1 LHALRSKSSGNAMPI
16 DPAKIEK
23 TMDYPEV
30 MVGGLRTARLS
41 RRDMMTMMVAECA
54 AARVDKNALPK
65 LIFTANG
72 HSIALAAT
80 DANFRAQ
87 LDRADMIHADGQP
100 VVLAS
105 RWLTRTPVPER
116 TATTDFF
123 HDGAIAASAHG
134 LSFYLLGATEDV
146 NAACAEIMRQRYPN
160 LRIAG
165 RRNGYFSHAEEAAI
179 CEDINASGA
188 DIVWVGLGVPLEQE
202 FCVRN
207 KYRLRAGWLV
217 TAGGCF
223 NFVTGHYARAPEWM
237 QRAGLEWLY
246 RVWREPKR
254 LWLRYAIT
262 NPVALAM
269 MLMRTAALPST
280 R

>member
-1 LHALRSKSSGNAMPI
+1 
-16 DPAKIEK
+16 
-23 TMDYPEV
+23 MDYPEV
-30 MVGGLRTARLS
+30 IVGGLRTARLS

-54 AARVDKNALPK
+54 AARVNSNAEPK

-80 DANFRAQ
+80 DSEFRE
-87 LDRADMIHADGQP
+87 LLNKADMIHADGQP

-105 RWLTRTPVPER
+105 RWLTHTPVPER

-134 LSFYLLGATEDV
+134 LSFYLLGAAEEV
-146 NAACAEIMRQRYPN
+146 NASCVEIMQKKYPG

-165 RRNGYFSHAEEAAI
+165 RRNGYFTRDQEAAI
-179 CEDINASGA
+179 CEEINASNA
-188 DIVWVGLGVPLEQE
+188 DIVWVGLGVPLEQA

-207 KYRLRAGWLV
+207 KARLRTGWLV

-223 NFVTGHYARAPEWM
+223 NFVTGHYARAPQWM
-237 QRAGLEWLY
+237 QRSGLEWLY

-254 LWLRYAIT
+254 LWLRYALT
-262 NPVALAM
+262 NPIALAM
-269 MLMRTAALPST
+269 MLTRTAAVPGV

>member
-1 LHALRSKSSGNAMPI
+1 
-16 DPAKIEK
+16 
-23 TMDYPEV
+23 MDYPEV

-54 AARVDKNALPK
+54 AARGDNRALPK

-80 DANFRAQ
+80 DAKFRSI
-87 LDRADMIHADGQP
+87 LDEADMIHADGQP

-105 RWLTRTPVPER
+105 RWLTHTPVPER

-123 HDGAIAASAHG
+123 HDGAIAASAHD

-146 NAACAEIMRQRYPN
+146 NAACAEIMQQRHPR

-165 RRNGYFSHAEEAAI
+165 RRNGYFSKSEEAAI

-188 DIVWVGLGVPLEQE
+188 DIVWVGLGVPFEQE

-207 KYRLRAGWLV
+207 KHRLRAGWLV

-246 RVWREPKR
+246 RLWREPKR

-269 MLMRTAALPST
+269 MLMRTTALPAPSV

>member
-1 LHALRSKSSGNAMPI
+1 MPI

-146 NAACAEIMRQRYPN
+146 NAACAEIMQQRYPN

-165 RRNGYFSHAEEAAI
+165 RRNGYFSHAEETAI

-223 NFVTGHYARAPEWM
+223 NFVSGHYARAPEWM

-269 MLMRTAALPST
+269 MLMRTAALPSA

>member
-1 LHALRSKSSGNAMPI
+1 MERS
-16 DPAKIEK
+16 
-23 TMDYPEV
+23 MDYPEV

-54 AARVDKNALPK
+54 AARVNSGAVPK

-80 DANFRAQ
+80 DAEFRKH
-87 LDRADMIHADGQP
+87 LDYADMIHADGQP

-105 RWLTRTPVPER
+105 RWLTHTPVPER

-123 HDGAIAASAHG
+123 HDAAIAASAHG

-146 NAACAEIMRQRYPN
+146 NAACAKIMQQKYPG

-165 RRNGYFSHAEEAAI
+165 TRNGYFTREQEAAI
-179 CEDINASGA
+179 CEEINASGA
-188 DIVWVGLGVPLEQE
+188 DIVWVGLGVPLEQA

-207 KYRLRAGWLV
+207 KARLRAGWLV

-223 NFVTGHYARAPEWM
+223 NFVTGHYARAPQWM
-237 QRAGLEWLY
+237 QNAGLEWLY
-246 RVWREPKR
+246 RIWREPKR
-254 LWLRYAIT
+254 LWLRYALT
-262 NPVALAM
+262 NPIALMM
-269 MLMRTAALPST
+269 MLTRTTALPVT

>member
-1 LHALRSKSSGNAMPI
+1 MRTEAV
-16 DPAKIEK
+16 KIE
-23 TMDYPEV
+23 TPTDYPEV

-54 AARVDKNALPK
+54 AARMNVHALPR

-80 DANFRAQ
+80 DANFRKL

-105 RWLTRTPVPER
+105 RWFTHTPVPER

-123 HDGAIAASAHG
+123 HDGAVAASAHG
-134 LSFYLLGATEDV
+134 LSFYLLGATEEV
-146 NAACAEIMRQRYPN
+146 NAACAELMRKRYPG
-160 LRIAG
+160 LHIAG
-165 RRNGYFSHAEEAAI
+165 RRNGYFSRDEEAAI
-179 CEDINASGA
+179 CEEINASGA

-207 KYRLRAGWLV
+207 KHRLRAGWLV

-223 NFVTGHYARAPEWM
+223 NFVTGHYSRAPEWM
-237 QRAGLEWLY
+237 QNAGLEWLY
-246 RVWREPKR
+246 RVWCEPKR

-269 MLMRTAALPST
+269 MLIRTADLST
-280 R
+280 PGTR